1 MAAVVTATEMNVV
14 YPTVLVQAN
23 GITCRVLLDT
33 GVGSS
38 YGSATRTERIIQKPI
53 RKNYK
58 RIEMMLGT
66 ITKTVDI
73 FEVRISSLDGRFEI
87 NAEVNKVKKS
97 KLLLLLNPKCEE
109 LLNRYNHL
117 KSVNLE
123 GKDTK
128 DLLPIDLILEASD
141 YAKIKT
147 RTAPKIGKIGEPIT
161 ELTTFGWT
169 IISFREENDL
179 TSLYLAQSSVAY
191 YEQPC
196 KLDVLVLQDAEDE
209 IGDLVYQRFK
219 NQLKLGKDGC
229 YETGLLRKQEQNY

>member
-1 MAAVVTATEMNVV
+1 MAAVLTTTEMNVV
-14 YPTVLVQAN
+14 YPTVLVQVN

-58 RIEMMLGT
+58 RIEMMLDT

-73 FEVRISSLDGRFEI
+73 FEVRISILDGRFEI

-97 KLLLLLNPKCEE
+97 KLLLLPNPKCEK

-123 GKDTK
+123 DKDTK

-147 RTAPKIGKIGEPIT
+147 RTVPKIGKIGQPIA
-161 ELTTFGWT
+161 ELTTFG
-169 IISFREENDL
+169 
-179 TSLYLAQSSVAY
+179 
-191 YEQPC
+191 
-196 KLDVLVLQDAEDE
+196 
-209 IGDLVYQRFK
+209 
-219 NQLKLGKDGC
+219 
-229 YETGLLRKQEQNY
+229 